1 MISIVN
7 KLKEAREQKG
17 ITLARASEDTRI
29 SVKFLESL
37 EKEDYKVF
45 SAEVYLKGFL
55 QIYARY
61 LGLNPKEVLED
72 YKKSK
77 ED

>member
-1 MISIVN
+1 MISIIN

-37 EKEDYKVF
+37 EKENYEVF
-45 SAEVYLKGFL
+45 PAEVYLKGFL
-55 QIYARY
+55 RIYSIY
-61 LGLNPKEVLED
+61 LGLNPEEILEEYEKNKGD
-72 YKKSK
+72 
-77 ED
+77 